1 MLYKN
6 EKPNNQKFAT
16 IRQYINKVNI
26 LFEPKITPKVFN
38 HKYSSRNFRKTNY
51 NFNSNLTLT
60 PFSVR
65 YKNKLR
71 EDENKEN
78 KIYYLNNII
87 KAPSMVHNNT
97 RLHKFIRMKK
107 SQRLQNINSIYSRTL
122 ISEAQTYRNNLYL
135 TSTDLEPI
143 KKINLTRNKS
153 CNNFQIKNSKQKYK
167 TINKTNSD
175 KKHFNY
181 NKTTQDFNLKIPDTN
196 NNLPQSILKNENILL
211 ALENANAEKETNN
224 AFNSLLKIK
233 MELIN
238 SLNIGKNKPT
248 RLDDIEKKLIKFRI
262 IQDIQDKNVQSKKIK
277 NDFIK
282 DIYINKL
289 IKLKQIFQIKNENYK
304 KNIKSYLFFL
314 RSKLRNYREEVH
326 MQNIEIFQIYSD
338 MEKIMIKLIKIQS
351 ELEKLVEIRN
361 FILKAKDEF
370 DKTEQP
376 KIYYDL
382 LLIKDSK
389 ILLIENIL
397 NSINFIKEFQNKP
410 VKQFIKHLQNVK
422 NNILNI
428 DNDLE
433 LNQDI
438 LDSLDFP
445 NVQLKEIFE
454 SKESLSKLFEYLTD
468 KNINLLCEYQHITR
482 ENNNL
487 KIKYEKNKNSNK
499 NYYIIEEIKEL
510 KEKQLQRDNLIK
522 KNKILSQRCAY
533 YIMHIDEKINH
544 NYISKKHKNNSVKS
558 FLNYKLNLDT
568 INKEKYQNELK
579 NYKYKGLMLLEK
591 LINYIKSFLNSNYAK
606 KDFYENFKNRSKLYV
621 LDINIKLFKEDDKT
635 TINSNILKAISIY
648 EQICKYTMLTYEK
661 LKENKKN
668 LQFIRKQENIL
679 KKNKKINNLI
689 KERIA
694 KKEKDNE
701 NKKKIFE
708 KAVKPILYLQ
718 TKFDVENKI
727 MKNKIKNARK
737 KEREKHQDEIEFNEM
752 AKFISNNYL

>member
-1 MLYKN
+1 M
-6 EKPNNQKFAT
+6 
-16 IRQYINKVNI
+16 
-26 LFEPKITPKVFN
+26 
-38 HKYSSRNFRKTNY
+38 
-51 NFNSNLTLT
+51 
-60 PFSVR
+60 
-65 YKNKLR
+65 
-71 EDENKEN
+71 
-78 KIYYLNNII
+78 
-87 KAPSMVHNNT
+87 
-97 RLHKFIRMKK
+97 
-107 SQRLQNINSIYSRTL
+107 
-122 ISEAQTYRNNLYL
+122 
-135 TSTDLEPI
+135 
-143 KKINLTRNKS
+143 
-153 CNNFQIKNSKQKYK
+153 
-167 TINKTNSD
+167 
-175 KKHFNY
+175 
-181 NKTTQDFNLKIPDTN
+181 
-196 NNLPQSILKNENILL
+196 
-211 ALENANAEKETNN
+211 ALENANTEKETNN

-338 MEKIMIKLIKIQS
+338 MEKIMLKLIKIQS

-433 LNQDI
+433 LSQDI

-487 KIKYEKNKNSNK
+487 KIKYEKNK
-499 NYYIIEEIKEL
+499 Y
-510 KEKQLQRDNLIK
+510 DLIF
-522 KNKILSQRCAY
+522 
-533 YIMHIDEKINH
+533 
-544 NYISKKHKNNSVKS
+544 
-558 FLNYKLNLDT
+558 FL
-568 INKEKYQNELK
+568 
-579 NYKYKGLMLLEK
+579 
-591 LINYIKSFLNSNYAK
+591 
-606 KDFYENFKNRSKLYV
+606 
-621 LDINIKLFKEDDKT
+621 
-635 TINSNILKAISIY
+635 
-648 EQICKYTMLTYEK
+648 
-661 LKENKKN
+661 
-668 LQFIRKQENIL
+668 
-679 KKNKKINNLI
+679 
-689 KERIA
+689 
-694 KKEKDNE
+694 
-701 NKKKIFE
+701 
-708 KAVKPILYLQ
+708 
-718 TKFDVENKI
+718 
-727 MKNKIKNARK
+727 
-737 KEREKHQDEIEFNEM
+737 
-752 AKFISNNYL
+752 

>member
-122 ISEAQTYRNNLYL
+122 ISEAQAFRNNLYL

-211 ALENANAEKETNN
+211 ALENANTEKETNN

-262 IQDIQDKNVQSKKIK
+262 I
-277 NDFIK
+277 
-282 DIYINKL
+282 L
-289 IKLKQIFQIKNENYK
+289 I
-304 KNIKSYLFFL
+304 
-314 RSKLRNYREEVH
+314 
-326 MQNIEIFQIYSD
+326 
-338 MEKIMIKLIKIQS
+338 
-351 ELEKLVEIRN
+351 
-361 FILKAKDEF
+361 
-370 DKTEQP
+370 
-376 KIYYDL
+376 
-382 LLIKDSK
+382 
-389 ILLIENIL
+389 
-397 NSINFIKEFQNKP
+397 
-410 VKQFIKHLQNVK
+410 
-422 NNILNI
+422 
-428 DNDLE
+428 
-433 LNQDI
+433 
-438 LDSLDFP
+438 P
-445 NVQLKEIFE
+445 N
-454 SKESLSKLFEYLTD
+454 
-468 KNINLLCEYQHITR
+468 
-482 ENNNL
+482 
-487 KIKYEKNKNSNK
+487 
-499 NYYIIEEIKEL
+499 
-510 KEKQLQRDNLIK
+510 
-522 KNKILSQRCAY
+522 
-533 YIMHIDEKINH
+533 
-544 NYISKKHKNNSVKS
+544 
-558 FLNYKLNLDT
+558 
-568 INKEKYQNELK
+568 
-579 NYKYKGLMLLEK
+579 
-591 LINYIKSFLNSNYAK
+591 
-606 KDFYENFKNRSKLYV
+606 
-621 LDINIKLFKEDDKT
+621 
-635 TINSNILKAISIY
+635 
-648 EQICKYTMLTYEK
+648 
-661 LKENKKN
+661 
-668 LQFIRKQENIL
+668 
-679 KKNKKINNLI
+679 
-689 KERIA
+689 
-694 KKEKDNE
+694 
-701 NKKKIFE
+701 
-708 KAVKPILYLQ
+708 
-718 TKFDVENKI
+718 
-727 MKNKIKNARK
+727 
-737 KEREKHQDEIEFNEM
+737 
-752 AKFISNNYL
+752 